1 MTDSE
6 YRVRVQR
13 FGMPDQFHNK
23 KTVGKAIKMLIEW
36 EADREGRSKGT
47 LNGTAELTIE
57 SRQVTEWV
65 DVTDVSFEETMM
77 KILLGQGDGP

>member
-23 KTVGKAIKMLIEW
+23 KTVGKAIKMLTEW
-36 EADREGRSKGT
+36 EADRDGRTKGT
-47 LNGTAELTIE
+47 LNGSAELTIE
-57 SRQVTEWV
+57 SRQVTEWG
-65 DVTDVSFEETMM
+65 DVTDVSFEET
-77 KILLGQGDGP
+77 ILLGQGDGP